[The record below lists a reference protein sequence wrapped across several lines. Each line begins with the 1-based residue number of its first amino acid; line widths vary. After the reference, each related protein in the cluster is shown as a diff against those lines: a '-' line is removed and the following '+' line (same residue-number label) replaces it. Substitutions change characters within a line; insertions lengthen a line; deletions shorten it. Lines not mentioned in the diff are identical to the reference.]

1 MLFEHKIGSLVK
13 AALQM
18 IQMLESPPI
27 DFGNEQELEARAQA
41 AVMAVDWAGINM
53 YHARVAK
60 GCGIPIPQYLAF
72 ADQY

>member
-1 MLFEHKIGSLVK
+1 MSFEHKIGSLVK

-41 AVMAVDWAGINM
+41 AIQTVRWAEINM
-53 YHARVAK
+53 AHAQMAK
-60 GCGIPIPQYLAF
+60 RCGIPIPQYLAF
-72 ADQY
+72 ADQF